1 MLVNPNNKE
10 QLKKATEH
18 FNKLVSSGSS
28 FELKKVV
35 KTRSQAQNRAL
46 HLYFRLISYH
56 LNELGMEFQYQGIK
70 GTDISLMYTENLV
83 KEFIWRPIQVA
94 LFDVKSTTKIDTTQ
108 INRIVEVLSK
118 FFAERGIEIVFPSI
132 DTLINEYYGTKMV

>member
-46 HLYFRLISYH
+46 HLYFKLISDQ

-70 GTDISLMYTENLV
+70 GTHMSLMYTENLV
-83 KEFIWRPIQVA
+83 KEFIWRPIQID

-108 INRIVEVLSK
+108 INKIVLVLSK